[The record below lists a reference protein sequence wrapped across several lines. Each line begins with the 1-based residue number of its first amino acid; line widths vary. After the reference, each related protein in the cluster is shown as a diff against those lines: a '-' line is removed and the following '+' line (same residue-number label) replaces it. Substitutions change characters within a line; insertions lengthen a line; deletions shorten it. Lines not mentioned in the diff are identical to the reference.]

1 MEKIWFV
8 FGFVVTTVA
17 IVATEKI
24 TDKIKKK

>member
-1 MEKIWFV
+1 MKSLWFV

-17 IVATEKI
+17 IIATETI